1 MIGYVCNGCAGS
13 GFSLYS
19 MSNTIPSV
27 VCVTCSGKGW
37 VSKAVGFGKKLH
49 GKDEDDLTTQ
59 AKALKNYTNIQM

>member
-1 MIGYVCNGCAGS
+1 MIGFVCNGCAGS

-19 MSNTIPSV
+19 MTNTIPSV
-27 VCVTCSGKGW
+27 VCVTCKGKGW
-37 VSKAVGFGKKLH
+37 TITGFGKELH